1 MSFIDNFSRYA
12 MRAFERPVCGGV
24 VTGLAFGLGSYVSL
38 KDKNRTI
45 MGGLYTFDDSNK
57 HILHTIVAGV
67 GFFSAM
73 LLLLYYCYPSLHH
86 HRKQYNNKKIK
97 EELSKNKRV

>member
-57 HILHTIVAGV
+57 HILHTIVAGM

-73 LLLLYYCYPSLHH
+73 LLGTTLKLVSAAISHAPP
-86 HRKQYNNKKIK
+86 
-97 EELSKNKRV
+97 LSITN

>member
-1 MSFIDNFSRYA
+1 MSFIDNLSRYT
-12 MRAFERPVCGGV
+12 MHAFERPVCGGV

-57 HILHTIVAGV
+57 HILHTIVAGM

-73 LLLLYYCYPSLHH
+73 LLGTTLKFLGGTM
-86 HRKQYNNKKIK
+86 RN
-97 EELSKNKRV
+97 LSPLRITN

>member
-1 MSFIDNFSRYA
+1 

-57 HILHTIVAGV
+57 HILHTIVAGM

-73 LLLLYYCYPSLHH
+73 LLGTTLKLISATISHTPP
-86 HRKQYNNKKIK
+86 
-97 EELSKNKRV
+97 LSITN

>member
-57 HILHTIVAGV
+57 HILHTIVAGM
-67 GFFSAM
+67 GFFSA
-73 LLLLYYCYPSLHH
+73 LLLGTTLKLIGAAISHTPA
-86 HRKQYNNKKIK
+86 
-97 EELSKNKRV
+97 LSITN